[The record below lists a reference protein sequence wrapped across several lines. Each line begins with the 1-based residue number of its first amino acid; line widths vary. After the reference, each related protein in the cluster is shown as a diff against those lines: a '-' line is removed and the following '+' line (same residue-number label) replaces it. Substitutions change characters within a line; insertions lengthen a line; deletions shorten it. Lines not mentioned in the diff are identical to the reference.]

1 MRASGQV
8 VQVHDIPPFSACSSK
23 RTVRLING
31 IALDECP
38 ARESYPARRPFSV
51 PIAQSTERA
60 RPKRQDA
67 GESPAGDTS
76 VCRRFTKA
84 GVVQQQNAAVPR
96 PRRRCDSV
104 HPLQFHI
111 RGRSSSAEHSF
122 DMREAKRAALFAPTI
137 FEGIAQSARA
147 DASHASGR
155 RRESF
160 CPHHFCPCGVA
171 QSTCLPL
178 MQEITG
184 AKPVRDANF
193 IAPKAL
199 SAMHSLGKRFS
210 SVQLRMGAPVLEWWP
225 CASTAVEP
233 AFRQTS

>member
-23 RTVRLING
+23 RTGGFISR
-31 IALDECP
+31 IALDECRV
-38 ARESYPARRPFSV
+38 RERYPARRPFRVS
-51 PIAQSTERA
+51 IAQNTAQA
-60 RPKRQDA
+60 RPKRQVA
-67 GESPAGDTS
+67 GGSPAGDTS
-76 VCRRFTKA
+76 IYRRFTKA

-104 HPLQFHI
+104 HPLQFHFGGVAHQQSARLTCERQ
-111 RGRSSSAEHSF
+111 RGQHSSLPPF
-122 DMREAKRAALFAPTI
+122 
-137 FEGIAQSARA
+137 FEGIAQPVRA

-171 QSTCLPL
+171 KSTCLPL

-184 AKPVRDANF
+184 AKPVRDANSCPQS
-193 IAPKAL
+193 IV
-199 SAMHSLGKRFS
+199 SD
-210 SVQLRMGAPVLEWWP
+210 
-225 CASTAVEP
+225 
-233 AFRQTS
+233 AFAR